1 MALIVINA
9 ATGIPQE
16 KRERSQTTASD
27 DNVFQFPMF
36 AHTTKLPATGVDDL
50 FKR

>member
-16 KRERSQTTASD
+16 KRERRQTTASD
-27 DNVFQFPMF
+27 DNVFQFSVF
-36 AHTTKLPATGVDDL
+36 THTTELAATGVDRL
-50 FKR
+50 SRG